1 MNSNIFFIKIIFSLL
16 KDVPQIKCKTL
27 TPLNSTCTHEV
38 VYLSSDT
45 KEPVLKERTGEPAK
59 KYRFQLDAF
68 QQESVNCID
77 NNQSVLVSAHTSA
90 GKTSVAE

>member
-1 MNSNIFFIKIIFSLL
+1 MPQVCFKSL
-16 KDVPQIKCKTL
+16 K
-27 TPLNSTCTHEV
+27 PLNSTCSHEV
-38 VYLSSDT
+38 VYLKSD
-45 KEPVLKERTGEPAK
+45 KNEPVLKERTGEPAK
-59 KYRFQLDAF
+59 MYKFELDAF